1 METSRRSV
9 GTTLLRGLIAL
20 HAGLQTVASILYAEK
35 VKQISPLY
43 VVKIHN

>member
-20 HAGLQTVASILYAEK
+20 HAGLQTVAAMF
-35 VKQISPLY
+35 P
-43 VVKIHN
+43 